1 LPIQLVTGYKG
12 TAEIRLAFNSGEIH
26 GLSSSWESFKST
38 WTRELESGALKII
51 LQAVVKRHPD
61 LPDVPLI
68 VEFAKTEEARHLIQ
82 VGIHN
87 YGLTARPYVLPPR
100 VPKERVQILR
110 KAFMD
115 TMGDPEFLA
124 DAKKARLDINP
135 LSGDALEKTIAGI
148 FKLDPSLVG
157 KLKEILK

>member
-38 WTRELESGALKII
+38 WTKELESGAFKIV
-51 LQAVVKRHPD
+51 LQAVAKRHPD
-61 LPDVPLI
+61 LPDVPLV
-68 VEFAKTEEARHLIQ
+68 VEFAKTEEARLLIQ

-87 YGLTARPYVLPPR
+87 YGLTARPYVLPPG
-100 VPKERVQILR
+100 VPRERVLILR

-135 LSGDALEKTIAGI
+135 LSGDVLEKTVAEL
-148 FKLDPSLVG
+148 FKLSPSLVG
-157 KLKEILK
+157 KLKEILR

>member
-1 LPIQLVTGYKG
+1 
-12 TAEIRLAFNSGEIH
+12 
-26 GLSSSWESFKST
+26 
-38 WTRELESGALKII
+38 LESGAFKII
-51 LQAVVKRHPD
+51 LQAVAKRHPD

-87 YGLTARPYVLPPR
+87 YGLTARPYVLPPG
-100 VPKERVQILR
+100 VPREQVLILR

-135 LSGDALEKTIAGI
+135 LSGDVLEKTVAEL
-148 FKLDPSLVG
+148 FKLSPGLVG